1 MQLLQGFYINRYT
14 LDSLKILFLKSWFA
28 RRSSSINRFLHERPA
43 FEYQLSTNELGFSC
57 SLAHKTRYCY
67 CINTLDLFTI
77 SKESTAMTSLMVK
90 ARVITKIH
98 DGKMTWF
105 IIAFS
110 RHKYQLKINV
120 SFSKSMGTLKE
131 EQVLLEKFV
140 LNSLQVRE
148 TCSIYQMGFKFTTCE
163 QLLSY

>member
-1 MQLLQGFYINRYT
+1 MT
-14 LDSLKILFLKSWFA
+14 L
-28 RRSSSINRFLHERPA
+28 
-43 FEYQLSTNELGFSC
+43 
-57 SLAHKTRYCY
+57 
-67 CINTLDLFTI
+67 
-77 SKESTAMTSLMVK
+77 LMVK

-110 RHKYQLKINV
+110 RHKNQLKINV

-140 LNSLQVRE
+140 LNSL
-148 TCSIYQMGFKFTTCE
+148 
-163 QLLSY
+163 